1 MFEIEFGPDDAVTTV
16 RSPADLAMLLAR
28 LPEPWNGSRR
38 AERRRSGS
46 PTSSLSGSS
55 RSCALSCSDGSATD
69 VAQLATLSARTLVDI
84 GTIGRDR
91 PQATWVD
98 EVRAYFDAMV
108 SDRLELDR
116 LTGGAPTRR
125 RSSTSGSS
133 SKQEVQAAQRDTA
146 SRRRC
151 LVSSVMLT
159 TSGGRKRYVPRTIA
173 SGWGVSEAHL
183 WEDAAAN
190 LLATRISVVDAAGPV
205 RKYFR
210 REPRGRGTGSVLNR
224 LPDACPNGYILGLIH
239 KGAAMRWRIDDAGAI
254 GNLGRFRRLP
264 WLTSTRRP
272 PRSTTS

>member
-1 MFEIEFGPDDAVTTV
+1 MRLE
-16 RSPADLAMLLAR
+16 LL
-28 LPEPWNGSRR
+28 RR
-38 AERRRSGS
+38 I
-46 PTSSLSGSS
+46 
-55 RSCALSCSDGSATD
+55 SDD

-116 LTGGAPTRR
+116 LTGGAPYEEAQQHLWIQLEQDGAGSPKGIRR
-125 RSSTSGSS
+125 AVAGG
-133 SKQEVQAAQRDTA
+133 
-146 SRRRC
+146 

-205 RKYFR
+205 RKYFVEN
-210 REPRGRGTGSVLNR
+210 REAEALGLFLNR

-239 KGAAMRWRIDDAGAI
+239 KGAAHAMRIDDAGAI
-254 GNLGRFRRLP
+254 GNLGRFGAFVADIYAKAAAFND
-264 WLTSTRRP
+264 
-272 PRSTTS
+272 